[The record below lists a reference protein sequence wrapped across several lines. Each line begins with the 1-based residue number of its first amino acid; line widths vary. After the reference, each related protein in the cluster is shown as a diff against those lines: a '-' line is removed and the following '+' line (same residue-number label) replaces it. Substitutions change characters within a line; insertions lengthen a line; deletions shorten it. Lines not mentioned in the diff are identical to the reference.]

1 MAMPQKHDL
10 FARNELSDIG
20 NRNRI
25 LAVDENRHR
34 LGLEGYRVVGQT
46 EGLTE
51 RDFGHDNYWEHRYI
65 DIHLIGSLKRSAS
78 RELSDR
84 LAEEVRTA
92 IKTDMANKHFLERGL
107 RRLVTGVEV
116 VEGDLYLVRIT
127 FQGEPP
133 PDCSTG
139 IISRLYL
146 SSPNDG
152 QPSIADN
159 ISKQDEKKK
168 IPNQLVVKGDA
179 VNLDHYLQRSG
190 SGYVYWGK
198 DVILS
203 LERVG
208 TLSVPRLNL
217 SPFKSYSPTLTP
229 YRNNACLVLA
239 R

>member
-1 MAMPQKHDL
+1 MAMPQKHNL
-10 FARNELSDIG
+10 FARNKLSDIV

-25 LAVDENRHR
+25 LAVDENRQR
-34 LGLEGYRVVGQT
+34 LGLDGYRVVGQT

-51 RDFGHDNYWEHRYI
+51 RDFGHDNYWKHRYI
-65 DIHLIGSLKRSAS
+65 DIHLIGALRNAG

-84 LAEEVRTA
+84 LAEEVRAA
-92 IKTDMANKHFLERGL
+92 IKTDAANKPFLERRL

-116 VEGDLYLVRIT
+116 VEGDLYLLRIT

-133 PDCSTG
+133 PDCPTG

-159 ISKQDEKKK
+159 ISEPDEKKNTP
-168 IPNQLVVKGDA
+168 IQLEVKGDA
-179 VNLDHYLQRSG
+179 VNLDRYLQRSG
-190 SGYVYWGK
+190 SGYVYWGR
-198 DVILS
+198 DVIPS

-208 TLSVPRLNL
+208 NLSVPRLNL
-217 SPFKSYSPTLTP
+217 SPFRSYSPAHTP
-229 YRNNACLVLA
+229 YRNNACLVL